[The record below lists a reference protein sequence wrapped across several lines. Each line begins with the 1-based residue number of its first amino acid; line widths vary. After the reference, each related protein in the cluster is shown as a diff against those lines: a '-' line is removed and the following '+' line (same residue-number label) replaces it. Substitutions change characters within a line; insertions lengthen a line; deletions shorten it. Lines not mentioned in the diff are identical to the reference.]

1 MISESKS
8 SHFRSFTQPRLMTM
22 STSSAPL
29 FTASAAMKQVLVV
42 AWFCAIFV
50 PWGEPAT
57 VGAAAVLGAVIFL
70 VKCLVDFVVCGVI
83 ENSCSRSR
91 FKVLGNQTWAVVGIA
106 VLAFVFVVVGV

>member
-1 MISESKS
+1 MAK
-8 SHFRSFTQPRLMTM
+8 LAM
-22 STSSAPL
+22 S
-29 FTASAAMKQVLVV
+29 MKQVLVV
-42 AWFCAIFV
+42 AWFCAIFI

-57 VGAAAVLGAVIFL
+57 VGVAAVLGAVIFL
-70 VKCLVDFVVCGVI
+70 VKCLIDFVVCGVI